1 MSKPRQLHR
10 VLSVLLCLCMLAG
23 MLPAYALAADSK
35 AAGSSELTK
44 GSSIEGTDYSVTSLK
59 NYAIAPD
66 ISEKVI
72 ITNNAAGNSQ
82 TVANVMEV
90 NTAGGRAKIV
100 AGYGNRNPKEQ
111 GWTLKTTT
119 DQAHVYEKE
128 TGLNVVGGVNASWFN
143 INTGEPSGYLV
154 MNGVVHH
161 DNSSRAFIAA
171 YDGGPWQEGMELA
184 ALPVFRNTTRMDV
197 ANGFRTGGG
206 DYAQLRRTMEQLAA
220 AVGADVAQS
229 AVEVRVPDE
238 TVQAAMEDAWAGETW
253 QCGVTFAVRGG
264 PTELAL
270 TWKDVTVTVGESGEL
285 WVKLSRP
292 ELAALTPD
300 AAAAWLLEQYG
311 AIFGEQTR
319 YFMAARDS
327 GGCSLYFYRPEEDL
341 TQGILQRSILKT
353 WVRLSGGSCEVRL
366 YRPELSDANT
376 VGAYPLVTVDQARQ
390 RLAAGQHLSA
400 WEPFPGEDRVKRVD
414 LQYLARQTD
423 RYFMPYYVFW
433 VECDD
438 GEQGVCYRPY
448 YVPAVA
454 DAYIAGMPQSPTGAA

>member
-1 MSKPRQLHR
+1 M
-10 VLSVLLCLCMLAG
+10 
-23 MLPAYALAADSK
+23 
-35 AAGSSELTK
+35 
-44 GSSIEGTDYSVTSLK
+44 
-59 NYAIAPD
+59 
-66 ISEKVI
+66 
-72 ITNNAAGNSQ
+72 
-82 TVANVMEV
+82 
-90 NTAGGRAKIV
+90 
-100 AGYGNRNPKEQ
+100 
-111 GWTLKTTT
+111 
-119 DQAHVYEKE
+119 
-128 TGLNVVGGVNASWFN
+128 
-143 INTGEPSGYLV
+143 
-154 MNGVVHH
+154 
-161 DNSSRAFIAA
+161 
-171 YDGGPWQEGMELA
+171 
-184 ALPVFRNTTRMDV
+184 
-197 ANGFRTGGG
+197 
-206 DYAQLRRTMEQLAA
+206 
-220 AVGADVAQS
+220 
-229 AVEVRVPDE
+229 
-238 TVQAAMEDAWAGETW
+238 
-253 QCGVTFAVRGG
+253 
-264 PTELAL
+264 
-270 TWKDVTVTVGESGEL
+270 
-285 WVKLSRP
+285 KLSRP

-311 AIFGEQTR
+311 AVFGEQTR

-327 GGCSLYFYRPEEDL
+327 GSCSLYFYRPEEDL

-353 WVRLSGGSCEVRL
+353 WVRLSGGSCELRL

>member
-1 MSKPRQLHR
+1 MNPEQLSDAMNELPQELLEETQAARSRRRLRWKPLAAAAAC
-10 VLSVLLCLCMLAG
+10 LLLAAGAWALAG
-23 MLPAYALAADSK
+23 RPA
-35 AAGSSELTK
+35 EPTP
-44 GSSIEGTDYSVTSLK
+44 
-59 NYAIAPD
+59 APD
-66 ISEKVI
+66 PGDLPVLTIDRDY
-72 ITNNAAGNSQ
+72 
-82 TVANVMEV
+82 
-90 NTAGGRAKIV
+90 GGMGDYRLSA
-100 AGYGNRNPKEQ
+100 E
-111 GWTLKTTT
+111 
-119 DQAHVYEKE
+119 EF
-128 TGLNVVGGVNASWFN
+128 AS
-143 INTGEPSGYLV
+143 
-154 MNGVVHH
+154 
-161 DNSSRAFIAA
+161 

-184 ALPVFRNTTRMDV
+184 ALPVFRNTTCMDV
-197 ANGFRTGGG
+197 TNGFRTGGG
-206 DYAQLRRTMEQLAA
+206 DYAQLRRTMERLAA
-220 AVGADVAQS
+220 AAGTDVAQA
-229 AVEVRVPDE
+229 AVEARVPDE
-238 TVQAAMEDAWAGETW
+238 TVQAAMEDAWADGSW

-270 TWKDVTVTVGESGEL
+270 TWEDVTVTVGESGEL

-292 ELAALTPD
+292 ELADLTPD

-311 AIFGEQTR
+311 AVFGEQTR

-353 WVRLSGGSCEVRL
+353 WVRLSGGSCELRL

>member
-171 YDGGPWQEGMELA
+171 FDDGSVN
-184 ALPVFRNTTRMDV
+184 VFREGTTL
-197 ANGFRTGGG
+197 
-206 DYAQLRRTMEQLAA
+206 AQAE
-220 AVGADVAQS
+220 ADQS
-229 AVEVRVPDE
+229 AKQGK
-238 TVQAAMEDAWAGETW
+238 TVKILEAVDALVAMVWDGKVVAIS
-253 QCGVTFAVRGG
+253 RG
-264 PTELAL
+264 
-270 TWKDVTVTVGESGEL
+270 
-285 WVKLSRP
+285 
-292 ELAALTPD
+292 
-300 AAAAWLLEQYG
+300 
-311 AIFGEQTR
+311 
-319 YFMAARDS
+319 
-327 GGCSLYFYRPEEDL
+327 
-341 TQGILQRSILKT
+341 
-353 WVRLSGGSCEVRL
+353 
-366 YRPELSDANT
+366 
-376 VGAYPLVTVDQARQ
+376 
-390 RLAAGQHLSA
+390 
-400 WEPFPGEDRVKRVD
+400 
-414 LQYLARQTD
+414 
-423 RYFMPYYVFW
+423 
-433 VECDD
+433 
-438 GEQGVCYRPY
+438 
-448 YVPAVA
+448 
-454 DAYIAGMPQSPTGAA
+454 

>member
-1 MSKPRQLHR
+1 MNPEQLSDAMNELPQELLEETQAARSGRRLRWKPLAAAAAC
-10 VLSVLLCLCMLAG
+10 LLLAAGAWALAG
-23 MLPAYALAADSK
+23 RPAEPTPDPDLPV
-35 AAGSSELTK
+35 LT
-44 GSSIEGTDYSVTSLK
+44 IDRDY
-59 NYAIAPD
+59 
-66 ISEKVI
+66 
-72 ITNNAAGNSQ
+72 
-82 TVANVMEV
+82 
-90 NTAGGRAKIV
+90 GGMGDYRLSA
-100 AGYGNRNPKEQ
+100 E
-111 GWTLKTTT
+111 
-119 DQAHVYEKE
+119 E
-128 TGLNVVGGVNASWFN
+128 F
-143 INTGEPSGYLV
+143 
-154 MNGVVHH
+154 
-161 DNSSRAFIAA
+161 AA
-171 YDGGPWQEGMELA
+171 YDGGPWQEGTELTS
-184 ALPVFRNTTRMDV
+184 LPVSRNTTRVDV
-197 ANGFRTGGG
+197 TNGVRTGGG
-206 DYAQLRRTMEQLAA
+206 DYAQLRRTMERLAA
-220 AVGADVAQS
+220 AAGADVAQA
-229 AVEVRVPDE
+229 AVEARVPDE
-238 TVQAAMEDAWAGETW
+238 TVRQAMEDAWADGSW

-270 TWKDVTVTVGESGEL
+270 TWEDVTVTVGESGEL

-292 ELAALTPD
+292 ELASLTPD

-311 AIFGEQTR
+311 AVFGDQTR
-319 YFMAARDS
+319 YFMAAQDS
-327 GGCSLYFYRPEEDL
+327 GGYSLYFYRPEEDL
-341 TQGILQRSILKT
+341 TQGTLQRRILKT
-353 WVRLSGGSCEVRL
+353 WVRLSGGSCELRL

>member
-1 MSKPRQLHR
+1 MMNSKTLFY
-10 VLSVLLCLCMLAG
+10 VLKRIGLAI
-23 MLPAYALAADSK
+23 
-35 AAGSSELTK
+35 LT
-44 GSSIEGTDYSVTSLK
+44 IWV
-59 NYAIAPD
+59 
-66 ISEKVI
+66 VI
-72 ITNNAAGNSQ
+72 TITFF
-82 TVANVMEV
+82 VMHAV
-90 NTAGGRAKIV
+90 
-100 AGYGNRNPKEQ
+100 P
-111 GWTLKTTT
+111 
-119 DQAHVYEKE
+119 
-128 TGLNVVGGVNASWFN
+128 
-143 INTGEPSGYLV
+143 
-154 MNGVVHH
+154 
-161 DNSSRAFIAA
+161 
-171 YDGGPWQEGMELA
+171 GGPFVGEKA
-184 ALPVFRNTTRMDV
+184 TTP
-197 ANGFRTGGG
+197 A
-206 DYAQLRRTMEQLAA
+206 
-220 AVGADVAQS
+220 
-229 AVEVRVPDE
+229 
-238 TVQAAMEDAWAGETW
+238 VQAAMEDAWAGETW

-311 AIFGEQTR
+311 AVFGEQTR

-376 VGAYPLVTVDQARQ
+376 VGAYPLVTADQARQ

>member
-1 MSKPRQLHR
+1 MNPEQLSDAMNELPQELLEETQAARSRRRPRWKPLAAAAAC
-10 VLSVLLCLCMLAG
+10 LLLAAGAWALAG
-23 MLPAYALAADSK
+23 RPAEPAPEPGDLPV
-35 AAGSSELTK
+35 LT
-44 GSSIEGTDYSVTSLK
+44 IDRDYSGMGDYPLS
-59 NYAIAPD
+59 A
-66 ISEKVI
+66 E
-72 ITNNAAGNSQ
+72 
-82 TVANVMEV
+82 E
-90 NTAGGRAKIV
+90 
-100 AGYGNRNPKEQ
+100 
-111 GWTLKTTT
+111 
-119 DQAHVYEKE
+119 
-128 TGLNVVGGVNASWFN
+128 F
-143 INTGEPSGYLV
+143 
-154 MNGVVHH
+154 
-161 DNSSRAFIAA
+161 AA
-171 YDGGPWQEGMELA
+171 YDGGPWREGMELA

-220 AVGADVAQS
+220 AAGADVAQA
-229 AVEVRVPDE
+229 AVEVWVPDE

-311 AIFGEQTR
+311 AVFGEQTR

-353 WVRLSGGSCEVRL
+353 WVRLSGGNCDVRL

-376 VGAYPLVTVDQARQ
+376 VGDYPLVTADQARQ

-414 LQYLARQTD
+414 LQYLAR
-423 RYFMPYYVFW
+423 
-433 VECDD
+433 
-438 GEQGVCYRPY
+438 
-448 YVPAVA
+448 
-454 DAYIAGMPQSPTGAA
+454 

>member
-1 MSKPRQLHR
+1 MVRQ
-10 VLSVLLCLCMLAG
+10 
-23 MLPAYALAADSK
+23 
-35 AAGSSELTK
+35 
-44 GSSIEGTDYSVTSLK
+44 
-59 NYAIAPD
+59 
-66 ISEKVI
+66 
-72 ITNNAAGNSQ
+72 
-82 TVANVMEV
+82 
-90 NTAGGRAKIV
+90 
-100 AGYGNRNPKEQ
+100 
-111 GWTLKTTT
+111 
-119 DQAHVYEKE
+119 
-128 TGLNVVGGVNASWFN
+128 
-143 INTGEPSGYLV
+143 
-154 MNGVVHH
+154 
-161 DNSSRAFIAA
+161 
-171 YDGGPWQEGMELA
+171 
-184 ALPVFRNTTRMDV
+184 
-197 ANGFRTGGG
+197 
-206 DYAQLRRTMEQLAA
+206 
-220 AVGADVAQS
+220 
-229 AVEVRVPDE
+229 
-238 TVQAAMEDAWAGETW
+238 AMEDAWADGSW

-270 TWKDVTVTVGESGEL
+270 TWEDVTVTVGESGEL

-292 ELAALTPD
+292 ELASLTPD

-311 AIFGEQTR
+311 AVFGEQAR
-319 YFMAARDS
+319 YFMAAQDS
-327 GGCSLYFYRPEEDL
+327 GGYSLYFYRPEEDL

-353 WVRLSGGSCEVRL
+353 WVRLSGGSCELRL

-433 VECDD
+433 AECDD